1 MNVPVLVF
9 SFAAALSGCASYRHS
24 APLHPPAGDPRHP
37 PVIAELRPE
46 FRWQPQARA
55 NVTYDLV
62 VLRATALSS
71 GPRSDC
77 APATSAAGANAAV
90 LPRQGEERPWPFFAR
105 PVYLRERL
113 PEARHRID
121 QELKPDTTYLWSV
134 RVRDGEQI
142 SGWACYDYRTV
153 LRAESLRVEPA
164 GLGVRVSFPLG
175 ELLPKDADEF
185 FSFRTAAR
193 PAPVAN
199 ANE

>member
-1 MNVPVLVF
+1 MNFPVLAF
-9 SFAAALSGCASYRHS
+9 SFAAVLSGCASYRHS
-24 APLHPPAGDPRHP
+24 APLHPPAGNPRHP

-46 FRWQPQARA
+46 FRWQPQAKA

-71 GPRSDC
+71 GPRRDC
-77 APATSAAGANAAV
+77 AAETSVAGTSATV
-90 LPRQGEERPWPFFAR
+90 LAHQGEQHPWPFFER

-121 QELKPDTTYLWSV
+121 QELKPNTTYLWSV
-134 RVRDGEQI
+134 RVRDGDQV

-164 GLGVRVSFPLG
+164 GLGVRVSLPLG
-175 ELLPKDADEF
+175 ELLPKDADAF
-185 FSFRTAAR
+185 FSFRTAAQ
-193 PAPVAN
+193 PAPVAS
-199 ANE
+199 AGQ